1 MDMYPS
7 TPNEISAWYRIF
19 VFMNF
24 TRNSCGNEAH
34 SINLNPSTDCYI
46 ILYELVLLRL
56 VEDGRNLRQ
65 NLRFSVQKSN
75 QRQSNLKIRLDNLI
89 E

>member
-1 MDMYPS
+1 MWQRS
-7 TPNEISAWYRIF
+7 TLY
-19 VFMNF
+19 
-24 TRNSCGNEAH
+24 
-34 SINLNPSTDCYI
+34 LNPSTDCYI
-46 ILYELVLLRL
+46 IVYELVLLRL

-65 NLRFSVQKSN
+65 NLRFSGQKYN